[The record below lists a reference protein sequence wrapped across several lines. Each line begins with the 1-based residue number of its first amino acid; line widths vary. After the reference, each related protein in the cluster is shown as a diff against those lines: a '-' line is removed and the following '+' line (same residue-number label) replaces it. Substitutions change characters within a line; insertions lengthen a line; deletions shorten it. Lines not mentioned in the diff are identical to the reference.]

1 MALKLIRHVGTI
13 TASTLG
19 DDAAHGLALGKL
31 GNGNAFRVNE
41 FGGNDLFIKVTS
53 IDQRTAVTSSNGLY
67 LRANTS
73 VTIVPEGNRS
83 PIVGGDTGARVALDG
98 TDSDQS
104 DAGDLIHLDGTD
116 SDSLNAG
123 SGVLLNA
130 AEENYFIS
138 VINETGSGSDG
149 AVHIEVVTQANPV

>member
-13 TASTLG
+13 TASDLA
-19 DDAAHGLALGKL
+19 DDTASGLALGKL
-31 GNGNAFRVNE
+31 GNGNAFRVSE
-41 FGGNDLFIKVTS
+41 FAGQDVFLKVTS
-53 IDQRTAVTSSNGLY
+53 IDQRTTVTSSNGLY
-67 LRANTS
+67 LRANNT
-73 VTIVPEGNRS
+73 VTVVPEGNRS

-98 TDSDQS
+98 TDSDGS
-104 DAGDLIHLDGTD
+104 DAGSLIHLNGTD

-138 VINETGSGSDG
+138 VINETGGADG
-149 AVHIEVVTQANPV
+149 AVHIEVVTQANTV

>member
-13 TASTLG
+13 ATSDLADDTA
-19 DDAAHGLALGKL
+19 AGLALGKL
-31 GNGNAFRVNE
+31 GNGNAFRLNE
-41 FGGNDLFIKVTS
+41 FGGQDVFIKVTS
-53 IDQRTAVTSSNGLY
+53 IDQRTTVTSSNGLY
-67 LRANTS
+67 LRANN
-73 VTIVPEGNRS
+73 TITVVPEGNRS

-98 TDSDQS
+98 TDSDGS

-138 VINETGSGSDG
+138 VINETAGSDG

>member
-13 TASTLG
+13 ATSDLADDTA
-19 DDAAHGLALGKL
+19 AGLALGKL
-31 GNGNAFRVNE
+31 GNGNAFRLNE
-41 FGGNDLFIKVTS
+41 FGGQDVFIKVTS
-53 IDQRTAVTSSNGLY
+53 IDKRTAVTSSNGLY
-67 LRANTS
+67 LRANN
-73 VTIVPEGNRS
+73 TITVVPEGNRS

-98 TDSDQS
+98 TDSDGS
-104 DAGDLIHLDGTD
+104 DAGDLVHLDGTD

-138 VINETGSGSDG
+138 VINETAGSDG